1 MKSKIFAAC
10 CILLALLLAG
20 CGGQDASQSF
30 IYAAPPSSSSW
41 APIDEIQSGD
51 GHSLDADG
59 QSAKEGDIVD
69 IREKMFIA
77 QTNDIYM
84 NFNDYMGKT
93 LRYEGMLFSDWDEGL
108 ERTVY
113 YVVRY
118 GPGCCGYDS
127 TAGFEVRYEPDTKS
141 FPEDNSW
148 VEVTGEL
155 KEYFRNGWQVLYVE
169 LSSLE
174 IKTERGLETVLQ

>member
-1 MKSKIFAAC
+1 MKSKLLAAC
-10 CILLALLLAG
+10 GVLLALLLAG
-20 CGGQDASQSF
+20 CGGQDAASSF
-30 IYAAPPSSSSW
+30 VYAAPPDSSW
-41 APIDEIQSGD
+41 AVDEDAVQSGD
-51 GHSLDADG
+51 GHSLGTEG
-59 QSAKEGDIVD
+59 QTAKDGDIID

-84 NFNDYMGKT
+84 NYSDYMGKT
-93 LRYEGMLFSDWDEGL
+93 LRYEGILFSEWDEGL
-108 ERTVY
+108 ERTIY

-118 GPGCCGYDS
+118 GPGCCGYDAM
-127 TAGFEVRYEPDTKS
+127 AGFEVRFEIDPQL

-169 LSSLE
+169 LGDLE